1 VPRPAETVCAVVVTY
16 DRRDLLIACLGALR
30 AQTRAVDRIVVVDNA
45 SSDGTPELLRA
56 EHPDVDLVALDANR
70 GSSGGF
76 EAGMRHAHAIGFDWL
91 WLMDDD
97 TIATPTALEELLA
110 APARLDGAAPAPAL
124 LTSKVVW
131 SDGTLHPMTAPGPD
145 RTRWD
150 GVAAAAAQRLLALR
164 STTFVSLLVSRA
176 AVDAH
181 GFPDP
186 RFFIWSDDIE
196 YTGRI
201 LRRDAG
207 YLVTASVV
215 EHRTKTAHSAVTD
228 AGPRFYFHIRNTL
241 YMIRGASWDAGE
253 KLGLG
258 LVVVT
263 TSWQFLRRN
272 RFARESL
279 GVVAR
284 GLRDGLRG

>member
-1 VPRPAETVCAVVVTY
+1 MTAPETVCAVVVTH
-16 DRRDLLIACLGALR
+16 DRRELLLQCLAALR
-30 AQTRAVDRIVVVDNA
+30 AQTRPLDRIVVVDNA
-45 SSDGTPELLRA
+45 STDGTAGVLRA
-56 EHPDVDLVALDANR
+56 DHADLDLLALGENL

-97 TIATPTALEELLA
+97 TIATPTALAELLA
-110 APARLDGAAPAPAL
+110 VPGRLDGAPRPAL

-131 SDGTLHPMTAPGPD
+131 SDGRLHPMNAPGPE
-145 RTRWD
+145 RVRMERV
-150 GVAAAAAQRLLALR
+150 VAAAAHGLLALR
-164 STTFVSLLVSRA
+164 STTFVSLLVSRGA
-176 AVDAH
+176 IAEH

-186 RFFIWSDDIE
+186 RYFIWSDDIE

-207 YLVTASVV
+207 YLVPASVV
-215 EHRTKTAHSAVTD
+215 EHRTPTAHSAVTG
-228 AGPRFYFHIRNTL
+228 AGARFYFHVRNTL
-241 YMIRGASWDAGE
+241 YMIRGDAWDAGE
-253 KLGLG
+253 KLGLA

-272 RFARESL
+272 RFRAGSL

-284 GLRDGLRG
+284 GVRDGLRG